1 MNVDSM
7 QSVICN
13 QKFCFQALEAEKEST
28 KTRSIGIAFVT
39 FANLDDARKV
49 NKRKLFMLCYVC
61 SINVSKS
68 PGSVVKL
75 RHPTTHR

>member
-1 MNVDSM
+1 M
-7 QSVICN
+7 CN

-49 NKRKLFMLCYVC
+49 DKRQLSMLHSVFEDFFMNDV
-61 SINVSKS
+61 
-68 PGSVVKL
+68 
-75 RHPTTHR
+75 